1 MHDND
6 NAIIVAFTRF
16 GDLALSFVIAAFF
29 GLIRYLQD
37 FTSTEPPA
45 FKWFI
50 AAAKVLTAG
59 AVGLLV
65 HWLVVEWKV
74 SSNLG
79 AFLIAVAGYG
89 GAESIN
95 AFKEVGLDFIRRKAA
110 SATDPGP
117 KN

>member
-1 MHDND
+1 VNET
-6 NAIIVAFTRF
+6 NPLIAAFAKGGELAI
-16 GDLALSFVIAAFF
+16 SFMIAAFF

-37 FTSTEPPA
+37 FVGTEPPA
-45 FKWFI
+45 FKWLI
-50 AAAKVLTAG
+50 AGAKILTAG

-74 SSNLG
+74 SGNFS

-110 SATDPGP
+110 STADPGP

>member
-1 MHDND
+1 MPDNPL
-6 NAIIVAFTRF
+6 VAAFAKF
-16 GDLALSFVIAAFF
+16 GDIALSFAIAAFF

-37 FTSTEPPA
+37 FVGNEPPA
-45 FKWFI
+45 FKWLI

-59 AVGLLV
+59 AVGMLV
-65 HWLVVEWKV
+65 HWLVIEWKV
-74 SSNLG
+74 SSNFG

-95 AFKEVGLDFIRRKAA
+95 AFKEVGLEFIRRKAA
-110 SATDPGP
+110 NASEPGA

>member
-1 MHDND
+1 MSD
-6 NAIIVAFTRF
+6 NALFAALAKF
-16 GDLALSFVIAAFF
+16 GDLALSFGIAAFF

-37 FTSTEPPA
+37 FVGNEPPA
-45 FKWFI
+45 FKWLI
-50 AAAKVLTAG
+50 AAAKILTAG

-74 SSNLG
+74 SGNFS

-95 AFKEVGLDFIRRKAA
+95 AFKEVGLDFLRRKAA
-110 SATDPGP
+110 SAAGP
-117 KN
+117 DAKG

>member
-1 MHDND
+1 MPEKSLA
-6 NAIIVAFTRF
+6 AI
-16 GDLALSFVIAAFF
+16 LAQYADASLAILIAAFF

-37 FTSTEPPA
+37 FLGSEPPG
-45 FKWFI
+45 FKWVI
-50 AAAKVLTAG
+50 ALAKILTAG

-65 HWLVVEWKV
+65 HWLVIEWKV
-74 SSNLG
+74 SANFS

-95 AFKEVGLDFIRRKAA
+95 AFKEAGLEFIRRKAA
-110 SATDPGP
+110 SASDPGP